1 MKVGLIDA
9 DLMWGEHANGRLYGN
24 SKADIFPN
32 LALMKI
38 SAYHKQKGD
47 DVIWYSGVDGM
58 YDKVYIS
65 KVFST
70 TPESREVFQ
79 SKEVIFGGSGYCINL
94 IDGKEVWQEPTN
106 LDRVLQYGD
115 HSIQYRY
122 QSQLHYEIE
131 HIMPDY
137 SLYPMIKDTAYG
149 FLSRGCPRG
158 CHFCHVEAK
167 EGRKSYKV
175 ANLSEWWC
183 GQKNIV
189 LCDPNILACREWKDL
204 LQQLA
209 DSKAKVDINQGMDA
223 RLLNPEKVE
232 YLNKIRLSTIH
243 FAWDDYKQKDKVLKG
258 LRCFAEHFHRKLDK
272 GHWAQ
277 VFVLTNYD
285 TTPAQDLE
293 RIYTLRDIGFDP
305 YVMVYDKAHA
315 DRFYKS
321 LQRWVNMRAIFHKI
335 STFEEYDRGKA
346 KE

>member
-1 MKVGLIDA
+1 MQVGLIDA
-9 DLMWGEHANGRLYGN
+9 DLMWVEHANGRRYGN

-38 SAYHKQKGD
+38 SAYHKQQGD
-47 DVIWYSGVDGM
+47 DVSWYCGFEGM

-65 KVFST
+65 KVFYT
-70 TPESREVFQ
+70 TPDSREIFQ

-94 IDGKEVWQEPTN
+94 IDGKEVWQEPTH
-106 LDRVLQYGD
+106 LDRVLQFAD
-115 HSIQYRY
+115 HTTQYRY
-122 QSQLHYEIE
+122 QSQLPYEIE

-137 SLYPMIKDTAYG
+137 TLYPMIKDTAYG

-175 ANLSEWWC
+175 ANLSEWWA

-189 LCDPNILACREWKDL
+189 LCDPNILACREWRDL

-223 RLLNPEKVE
+223 RLLTPEKVE
-232 YLNKIRLSTIH
+232 YLNKIRISTIH

-293 RIYTLRDIGFDP
+293 RIYTLRDMGFEP

-315 DRFYKS
+315 YRFYKS

-335 STFEEYDRGKA
+335 TTFEEYDRFKA